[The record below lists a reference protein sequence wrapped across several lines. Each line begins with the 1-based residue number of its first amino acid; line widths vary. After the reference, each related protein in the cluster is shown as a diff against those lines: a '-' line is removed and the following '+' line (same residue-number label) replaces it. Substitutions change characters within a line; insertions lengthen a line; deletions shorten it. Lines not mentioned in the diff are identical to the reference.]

1 MARKIQ
7 PALRQPYPTGTPMV
21 YAAPQCEE
29 SRRRQYEVA
38 IDRGEELINMWID
51 GDRSMSYPLKARLF
65 IAKDQEMIEPEEMIE
80 P

>member
-1 MARKIQ
+1 
-7 PALRQPYPTGTPMV
+7 
-21 YAAPQCEE
+21 
-29 SRRRQYEVA
+29 VA